1 MPRWK
6 LAIWHSLI
14 ARCRVPP
21 VNVVWLAE
29 SVHSF
34 CLSPRSN
41 LLISPISNAPPMLR
55 ARDVRRLGSF
65 RMTLRELR
73 YLVALADHE
82 HFGRAAEEC
91 CVSQPT
97 LSTQIKKLEGYLGAI
112 LIERNARSFA
122 LTPIGQN
129 IVEKARRIVRQ
140 VDDLHTTART
150 ALGPLVG
157 PLSLGVIPTLAPYFL
172 PWLVPLVKGHYPRL
186 QLVVHEDLTQ
196 HLVQRLRNYEIDAA
210 LLALPLDGE
219 DFEELALFDEPFWL
233 ACPPGH
239 SLAELKTVAQAD
251 LRGIPLLLLADGHC
265 LRGQALA
272 ACGRLGDND
281 DADEVIDDFRAVS
294 LETICQLVAA
304 GFGCTLLPALAAL
317 PPQRP
322 QPSFVIRPLQ
332 SPNDSRRI
340 GLVWRRG
347 YPKARELALLG
358 DLIIDNPPAGTRS
371 VLARSGALS
380 AQG

>member
-1 MPRWK
+1 MPR
-6 LAIWHSLI
+6 L
-14 ARCRVPP
+14 CF
-21 VNVVWLAE
+21 E
-29 SVHSF
+29 QE
-34 CLSPRSN
+34 
-41 LLISPISNAPPMLR
+41 
-55 ARDVRRLGSF
+55 LGSSG
-65 RMTLRELR
+65 MTLRELK

-97 LSTQIKKLEGYLGAI
+97 LSTQIKKLEAYLGAI

-122 LTPIGQN
+122 LTPIGQDV
-129 IVEKARRIVRQ
+129 VEKARRIVRQ

-172 PWLVPLVKGHYPRL
+172 PWLVPLVRGHYPRL

-196 HLVQRLRNYEIDAA
+196 HLVQRLRNFEIDAA

-233 ACPPGH
+233 ACPRGH
-239 SLAELKTVAQAD
+239 ALAELKSVSEAD

-272 ACGRLGDND
+272 ACGRLGDSDGD
-281 DADEVIDDFRAVS
+281 DGVIDDFRAVS

-322 QPSFVIRPLQ
+322 QPSFAIRPLQ
-332 SPNDSRRI
+332 SHHDSRRI

-358 DLIIDNPPAGTRS
+358 DLIIDNPPDGTES
-371 VLARSGALS
+371 VLNRSAALS
-380 AQG
+380 AEG